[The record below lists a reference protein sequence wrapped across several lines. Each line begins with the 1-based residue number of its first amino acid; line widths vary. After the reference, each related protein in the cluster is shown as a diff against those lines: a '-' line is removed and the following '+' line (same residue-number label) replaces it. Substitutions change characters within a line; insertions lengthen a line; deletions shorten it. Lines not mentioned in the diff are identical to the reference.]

1 RFACHPSAN
10 SWHNLAMATDDI
22 GSGYLR
28 NRLVRALLLACVAH
42 GCIRSEGGEPQFRN
56 TPCVGDPSTCSPA
69 VTGRQVSRHEA
80 PTQQA
85 PAPTPAF
92 VRRPAAP
99 GPLPTFA
106 LNPGGSR
113 LPRGPTYFS
122 RRGYRRSFP
131 TNPWFRP

>member
-1 RFACHPSAN
+1 
-10 SWHNLAMATDDI
+10 
-22 GSGYLR
+22 
-28 NRLVRALLLACVAH
+28 
-42 GCIRSEGGEPQFRN
+42 
-56 TPCVGDPSTCSPA
+56 
-69 VTGRQVSRHEA
+69 EA

-131 TNPWFRP
+131 TNPWFRPVVGVATAVAVGEEHACALLEAGPGRLICWGNNDALQLGSRPGETERWHPPQPLPQ